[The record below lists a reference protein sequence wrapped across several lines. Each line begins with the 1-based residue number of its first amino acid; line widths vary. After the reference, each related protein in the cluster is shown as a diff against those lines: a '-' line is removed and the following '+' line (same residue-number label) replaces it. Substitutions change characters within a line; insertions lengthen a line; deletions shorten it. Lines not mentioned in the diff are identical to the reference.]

1 MPSALYARW
10 RCLGGAG
17 VLALLLVAAGCDTA
31 PGAQSLD
38 PQPPRVADFGFDVA
52 VVPPP
57 DPLPDTLAAVQLDV
71 ALRASDPD
79 GRVERVEVA
88 LEPAQAPRAIVIVS
102 LPAQADDR
110 FGGQFVFGLPVI
122 DEQYT
127 VRAYAVDNDSLLS
140 NQARGQFRLVPN
152 DDS

>member
-1 MPSALYARW
+1 MPSALNVW
-10 RCLGGAG
+10 LRCLGGAG
-17 VLALLLVAAGCDTA
+17 VLALLLLPAGCDTA
-31 PGAQSLD
+31 PGAHPLD

-57 DPLPDTLAAVQLDV
+57 DQLPDTLAAVQLDV

-79 GRVERVEVA
+79 GQVERVEVT
-88 LEPAQAPRAIVIVS
+88 LVPAQAPRATVIVS
-102 LPAQADDR
+102 LPAQDGDR
-110 FGGQFVFGLPVI
+110 FGGQFVLGLPVA
-122 DEQYT
+122 DERYS

-152 DDS
+152 DDT